1 MLNIL
6 DSSFLF
12 IIGDLVMGGKG
23 TVMQKIRLENAEN
36 QKRLQRELQIR
47 RNLKKVNATSNN
59 YQHNANEIT
68 STPN

>member
-1 MLNIL
+1 
-6 DSSFLF
+6 
-12 IIGDLVMGGKG
+12 MGGKG